1 MSLLLADFQVLHL
14 SMHNDTDDLTELAD
28 SLDITVNASLVGLVE
43 FPALEVVGEGLLLAL
58 VPILIEATF
67 EIFSK

>member
-1 MSLLLADFQVLHL
+1 
-14 SMHNDTDDLTELAD
+14 MHNDTDDLTELAD